1 MQVRGTRPGR
11 DPVPRGRAVV
21 GVGLGGACRGVGG
34 RAVEGSWSSSLTWA
48 GWKERSATRWG

>member
-21 GVGLGGACRGVGG
+21 GVGLGGG
-34 RAVEGSWSSSLTWA
+34 RAGV
-48 GWKERSATRWG
+48 WGAEQWRDLGALP